1 MRSIF
6 VKMLPMALLLTAAP
20 ALAGPVLMISVDGL
34 RPGDVI
40 QAEKIGLAV
49 PNLKHMMTDGAYAEG
64 VTGVLPTLT
73 YPSHTTLVTGVTP
86 ARHAIGN
93 NLSFDPLNINQIGW
107 YWYGE
112 DIKAPTL
119 WSAARAAG
127 LITLNVHWPVSVAAP
142 VTYNLPQIWRTG
154 HEDDR
159 KLMRA
164 LATPGLLES
173 LEAKLGPYAQGID
186 ESVEGDE
193 NRVRFAIE
201 LIAEKR
207 PAFTTIYLASVDHN
221 EHAFGPGSP
230 EALAAI
236 ARNDAMIGRLTAAAR
251 AAESDVTVVVV
262 SDHGFQPVATDI
274 NLITPFI
281 AAGLVT
287 VDASGKITDW
297 QAEPWFMGGSAGVVL
312 KRPDDPALIAKVTAL
327 LDGLKV
333 DPDMGIGAILDRDA
347 IAKMGGSTLCSFLIS
362 FRPGFEPGHDP
373 HAPKRTPSTYKGMH
387 GYLPSEP
394 SMRSS
399 LFVEGPGLQRHGN
412 LGQIDMRAIAPSVAR
427 ILGVTFSRA
436 ELPAAF

>member
-1 MRSIF
+1 MKSIF
-6 VKMLPMALLLTAAP
+6 AKMMLAALLLAAAP

-34 RPGDVI
+34 RPADVI
-40 QAEKIGLAV
+40 EAEKSGVAV
-49 PNLKHMMTDGAYAEG
+49 PNLRHMMAVGAYAEG

-73 YPSHTTLVTGVTP
+73 YPSHTTLVTGVAP
-86 ARHAIGN
+86 ARHTIGN
-93 NLSFDPLNINQIGW
+93 NLTFDPLNINQVGW

-119 WSAARAAG
+119 WGAAHAAG
-127 LITLNVHWPVSVAAP
+127 LVTANIHWPVSVAASAD
-142 VTYNLPQIWRTG
+142 YNLPQIWRTG

-164 LATPGLLES
+164 LATPGLLPA
-173 LEAKLGPYAQGID
+173 LETKLGPYAQGID

-193 NRVRFAIE
+193 NRVRFAAE
-201 LIAEKR
+201 LIAEKK
-207 PAFTTIYLASVDHN
+207 PAFTTVYLASVDHE

-230 EALAAI
+230 QALAAI
-236 ARNDAMIGRLTAAAR
+236 ARNDAMIGRLVAAAR
-251 AAESDVTVVVV
+251 AAEPDLTVVVV

-274 NLITPFI
+274 NLIAPFV

-287 VDASGKITDW
+287 FDANGKITDW

-312 KRPDDPALIAKVTAL
+312 KRPDDPALVGKVRAL
-327 LDGLKV
+327 LDGLKA
-333 DPDMGIGAILDRDA
+333 DPEMGISAILDRNA
-347 IAKMGGSTLCSFLIS
+347 IAKMGGSTLSSFLIA

-373 HAPKRTPSTYKGMH
+373 RAAKQTPSTYKGMH

-399 LFVEGPGLQRHGN
+399 LFVEGPGLHRHGN

-427 ILGVTFSRA
+427 ILGVTFDSA